1 MRVCTD
7 YTSGNL
13 ELDLYL
19 LVPIEHVLFLM
30 QVELNEEI
38 LFRESEE
45 ETVRINASEL
55 LTSPSCPNSLLL
67 DLDLP

>member
-7 YTSGNL
+7 HTFENL
-13 ELDLYL
+13 ELYLNL

-30 QVELNEEI
+30 QVELNEEVV
-38 LFRESEE
+38 FPENEE

-55 LTSPSCPNSLLL
+55 MTSPSCPNSLL